1 MGAGGTMLQ
10 NKPSPDNG
18 SESVPSLRAVAII
31 DKNEILEIWIIQQ
44 MRTVFKERDLELPKI
59 IRTRT
64 INGQR
69 QRYNVYRRQVAHQ
82 EWGHFLIRRYQAT
95 RLVPWMPSLSVG
107 MLIPGTLLAAGTA
120 TNGILNVPVGLLI
133 LQSVLVSVGGVLA
146 VASGWRILRRLRPG
160 GVIELESLGVSGH
173 ALGFPTGV
181 VALDSVP
188 SGFRAGHFKGAIEV
202 EGSVGEWKVVAEHEA
217 DGEYHDPQAPKRR
230 QTNSSIFFS
239 KP

>member
-10 NKPSPDNG
+10 KKPNPVDGN
-18 SESVPSLRAVAII
+18 ESAQSARSVAII
-31 DKNEILEIWIIQQ
+31 DKNHIMEIWHIQQ
-44 MRTVFKERDLELPKI
+44 LRTVYKERDLELPKI
-59 IRTRT
+59 LRTRT

-95 RLVPWMPSLSVG
+95 RLVPWMPSLSMG

-120 TNGILNVPVGLLI
+120 STGIMHAPLGLLI
-133 LQSVLVSVGGVLA
+133 LQSTLVSVGGVLA

-181 VALDSVP
+181 VALDAIP
-188 SGFRAGHFKGAIEV
+188 AGFRAGRFKGAIEV

-217 DGEYHDPQAPKRR
+217 DGEYHDPRGARL
-230 QTNSSIFFS
+230 
-239 KP
+239 

>member
-18 SESVPSLRAVAII
+18 DESAPSLRAVAIV

-44 MRTVFKERDLELPKI
+44 IRTVYKERDLELPKI
-59 IRTRT
+59 LRTRT

-82 EWGHFLIRRYQAT
+82 EWGHFVIRRYQAT
-95 RLVPWMPSLSVG
+95 RLVPWMPSLSIG
-107 MLIPGTLLAAGTA
+107 MLIPGTPLAAGTA
-120 TNGILNVPVGLLI
+120 TTGILNVPVGLLV

-173 ALGFPTGV
+173 ALGFPSGV
-181 VALDSVP
+181 VALDAVP
-188 SGFRAGHFKGAIEV
+188 SGFRAGRFKGSIEV

-217 DGEYHDPQAPKRR
+217 DGEYHDPQVRKP
-230 QTNSSIFFS
+230 QTSAGSFFS

>member
-10 NKPSPDNG
+10 NKPSPD
-18 SESVPSLRAVAII
+18 ESKESAPSLRAVAII
-31 DKNEILEIWIIQQ
+31 DKSEILEIWIIQQ

-82 EWGHFLIRRYQAT
+82 EWGHFLIRRYHAT
-95 RLVPWMPSLSVG
+95 RLVPWMPSLSIG

-160 GVIELESLGVSGH
+160 SVIELESLGVSGH

-188 SGFRAGHFKGAIEV
+188 SGFRAGRFKGAIEV
-202 EGSVGEWKVVAEHEA
+202 EGSVGEWNVVAEHEA
-217 DGEYHDPQAPKRR
+217 DGEYHDPPAPKRR
-230 QTNSSIFFS
+230 QINSSSFFS

>member
-1 MGAGGTMLQ
+1 
-10 NKPSPDNG
+10 
-18 SESVPSLRAVAII
+18 VAIA

-44 MRTVFKERDLELPKI
+44 IRTVYKERDLELPKI
-59 IRTRT
+59 LRTRT

-82 EWGHFLIRRYQAT
+82 EWGHFVIRRYQAT
-95 RLVPWMPSLSVG
+95 RLVPWMPSLSIG

-120 TNGILNVPVGLLI
+120 TTGILNVPVGLLV

-173 ALGFPTGV
+173 ALGFPSGV
-181 VALDSVP
+181 VALDAVP
-188 SGFRAGHFKGAIEV
+188 SGFRAGRFKGSIEV

-217 DGEYHDPQAPKRR
+217 DGEYHDLQVRKPQTSAG
-230 QTNSSIFFS
+230 SFFS

>member
-1 MGAGGTMLQ
+1 MWRDEP
-10 NKPSPDNG
+10 KPVDSD
-18 SESVPSLRAVAII
+18 EAAPSMRAVAII
-31 DKNEILEIWIIQQ
+31 EKAQILEIWHIQHL
-44 MRTVFKERDLELPKI
+44 RTVYKERDLELPKI
-59 IRTRT
+59 HRTRT

-95 RLVPWMPSLSVG
+95 RLIPWMPSLSMG

-120 TNGILNVPVGLLI
+120 SSGIMHVPLVLLV
-133 LQSVLVSVGGVLA
+133 LQSLLVSVGGVLA

-181 VALDSVP
+181 VALDVVP
-188 SGFRAGHFKGAIEV
+188 TGFRPGRFKGAIEV
-202 EGSVGEWKVVAEHEA
+202 EGSVGEWKIVAEHEA
-217 DGEYHDPQAPKRR
+217 DGEYQDQRR
-230 QTNSSIFFS
+230 ARS
-239 KP
+239 